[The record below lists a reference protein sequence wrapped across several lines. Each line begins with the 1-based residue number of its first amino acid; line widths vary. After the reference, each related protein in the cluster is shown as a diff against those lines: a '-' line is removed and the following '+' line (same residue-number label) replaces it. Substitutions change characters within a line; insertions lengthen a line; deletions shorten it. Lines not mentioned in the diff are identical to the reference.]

1 MQRRRRDPARLR
13 PAPSAAPSAASPP
26 PSSGSTPGSP
36 AATPAAPPP
45 AAAPTA
51 PPPLSP
57 HRAETLSRDLS
68 SRTAEARVLAGPRAR
83 IETISSLFILVGGD
97 PAAPFDPV
105 ASLIQHTSDA
115 LNAGLL
121 AHRPDHAVAFWVFSS
136 QASFNRGL
144 DLLAIPVN
152 EPAGLGLY
160 DPDKRTILTW
170 TAGAGAFSAAHEA
183 AHPLFEADFPH
194 APRWLAEG
202 APALFETVDF
212 DEHGG
217 FHAKAHFRLQTL
229 RRRAGLEGRGAR
241 GEHPPRRALRDG
253 RRRDVPRGAAPRRTT
268 PRPGRPC
275 GGSSSPGSC
284 GAPTRP
290 PATASL
296 EDPTGVAA
304 FTRVVGKSPADATAE
319 WRTWIESREAEGAS
333 P

>member
-1 MQRRRRDPARLR
+1 MPFLR
-13 PAPSAAPSAASPP
+13 GIAALLLGVLVACNDDGATLR
-26 PSSGSTPGSP
+26 GTP
-36 AATPAAPPP
+36 AATPAPPTP
-45 AAAPTA
+45 AAAAPTA

-57 HRAETLSRDLS
+57 HRAETLARDLS
-68 SRTAEARVLAGPRAR
+68 FRTNEAHVLAAPHAR
-83 IETISSLFILVGGD
+83 IQPVASIFVLVAGD
-97 PAAPFDPV
+97 PAAPFDAV

-152 EPAGLGLY
+152 EPPGLGLY

-194 APRWLAEG
+194 APKWLAEG
-202 APALFETVDF
+202 APALFETADF

-229 RRRAGLEGRGAR
+229 RDALDSKDAALAASIRLDSLFGMVDDATFRAAPLHVHYAEAR
-241 GEHPPRRALRDG
+241 EALRWLLFTGKFSAFYAAARDG
-253 RRRDVPRGAAPRRTT
+253 V
-268 PRPGRPC
+268 
-275 GGSSSPGSC
+275 
-284 GAPTRP
+284 
-290 PATASL
+290 L

-304 FTRVVGKSPADATAE
+304 FTRVVGKSPADATAD
-319 WRTWIESREAEGAS
+319 WRTWIQSREAEGAS